1 MRFGPT
7 RLQVAAVLAKGL
19 RRPKLRA
26 DLRISEQTIAGAKTY
41 VIKIPETSIYNRYG
55 AYEYELL
62 TLCDG
67 GRTPSE
73 IASEMSQRH
82 PERAVAEKTVL
93 EFFDTM
99 EPGMWEQ
106 SLGEKNLALLERI
119 RDERK
124 NRVNR
129 SNLLQITFSAW
140 DPDKTLARLDPY
152 LGWIFTRQFVVFSV
166 SLFVLTAILWATDWT
181 RISEDTGKFYDLSS
195 KTPADLVVYWVL
207 LLALG
212 GIHEFG
218 HGLSCKHFGGEV
230 HQMGFM
236 LIYFAPAFYTDTT
249 DVYLFD
255 RTSKREWVIFAGIWV
270 ELVICGLATLVW
282 YFATPGSA
290 LSTFAYQVVLFS
302 GFMGLVFNLD
312 PFIKA
317 DGYYALSQYL
327 HMESLREESFA
338 YLRAC
343 FERYILQ
350 RDVELPTVTQRQ
362 RRIFLTY
369 GVAAYVYS
377 VALLALVSIWLKN
390 TLTGSFDVWGYPIGA
405 LLIFFMFRKRIR
417 EATPAVRAWILRRRE
432 EYMAWKVTRAQQLGA
447 AAIAFLLVVPPMPS
461 RVSSDFVLEPGDRA
475 EIRAAVPGQISE
487 VRVRQGESVPKGA
500 VVAILHNPEIEART
514 AILEQEL
521 ALAEGRVRAAES
533 RASSDEIAKAASEA
547 TRLREDLSV
556 AQTRLGGLT
565 VLAPFEGL
573 VATPQMEQRVGE
585 YVSEGDTLLSLVNRR
600 TMRARILVRDWDLQQ
615 VKEGAAARLKVMSY
629 PFRTYSGH
637 VGKILPAAALD
648 RPVSQPEKVERFGQ
662 ELTNYFAVILEF
674 PNADD
679 SLREGM
685 TGTAKIS
692 GRFYPLAWQAGRSVW
707 RWINTQVW

>member
-1 MRFGPT
+1 
-7 RLQVAAVLAKGL
+7 
-19 RRPKLRA
+19 
-26 DLRISEQTIAGAKTY
+26 
-41 VIKIPETSIYNRYG
+41 
-55 AYEYELL
+55 
-62 TLCDG
+62 
-67 GRTPSE
+67 
-73 IASEMSQRH
+73 
-82 PERAVAEKTVL
+82 
-93 EFFDTM
+93 
-99 EPGMWEQ
+99 
-106 SLGEKNLALLERI
+106 
-119 RDERK
+119 
-124 NRVNR
+124 
-129 SNLLQITFSAW
+129 
-140 DPDKTLARLDPY
+140 
-152 LGWIFTRQFVVFSV
+152 
-166 SLFVLTAILWATDWT
+166 
-181 RISEDTGKFYDLSS
+181 
-195 KTPADLVVYWVL
+195 
-207 LLALG
+207 
-212 GIHEFG
+212 
-218 HGLSCKHFGGEV
+218 
-230 HQMGFM
+230 
-236 LIYFAPAFYTDTT
+236 
-249 DVYLFD
+249 
-255 RTSKREWVIFAGIWV
+255 VIFAGIWV

-432 EYMAWKVTRAQQLGA
+432 EYMAWKITRAQQLGA